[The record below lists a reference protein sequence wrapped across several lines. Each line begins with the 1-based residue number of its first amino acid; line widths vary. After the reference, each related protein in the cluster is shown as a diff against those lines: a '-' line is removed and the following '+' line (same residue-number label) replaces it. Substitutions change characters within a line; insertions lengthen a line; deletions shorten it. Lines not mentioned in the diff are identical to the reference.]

1 MKKISSIHYGGKLL
15 GIGLVTTVI
24 VPLTFKMITG
34 TFPWWSLLPGG
45 ITLTVWLILFIIET
59 HQDFGKVP
67 HYEKHLSDDIPFDS
81 AHQDAIIRSSVCTGE
96 MIAGFRDRENGHF
109 TEVMVIRSEKDKQQF
124 MKQYGIAEM
133 KKEY

>member
-81 AHQDAIIRSSVCTGE
+81 AHQDAITSYYVRE
-96 MIAGFRDRENGHF
+96 GF
-109 TEVMVIRSEKDKQQF
+109 ILLPQKWLKPLKIKQLWLE
-124 MKQYGIAEM
+124 G
-133 KKEY
+133 